1 MYNKMAKRIEI
12 QLKITDSRAEVLKKS
27 LNLEYGNIIENI
39 FISDIYTLDKDLNKK
54 EFEKIKKLIVNET
67 VEKISYNAPIV
78 QGKFDFAL
86 EIGFLPG
93 VTDNASKTANQ
104 VIKDAINVDTEVYSS
119 KVYYL
124 KGKLNLEQ
132 VKSIGNYLANNLIER
147 ISIKSY
153 SDFIKTNNMDIII
166 PKVILNTKASIDTIN
181 ILDAS
186 DEELIKIGK
195 DGILDPITKVRRG
208 PLALDLDSMKVIQNY
223 FQKINRNPYD
233 IELESL
239 AQTWSEHC
247 KHTIF
252 AAKIDDLNEGL
263 YKGYI
268 KKATNEIR
276 KLNGSDDFCVSVFTD
291 NSGVIK
297 FDENYLITD
306 KAETHN
312 SPSALDPF
320 GGAIT
325 GIVGVNRDT
334 IGCAMGALPIVNTYG
349 FCLADPKS
357 KPELYRGKNKTN
369 PALSPFKIMQGVV
382 KGVNVGGNCSG
393 IPTVQ
398 GFMNFHEDFRG
409 KPLVFV
415 RTIGL
420 IPKKVNGKDSTLKKA
435 QVNDL
440 IVVVGGRVGKDG
452 VHGATFSSEA
462 MDSNSP
468 VSAVQIGDPITQ
480 KKLSDA
486 IIKEARDK
494 GLYNSITDNGAGG
507 ISCSVAEMAKEC
519 NGCEVNLDNVP
530 LKYTGMSAWEIW
542 ISESQERMTL
552 AISENKWEEFNTLM
566 KSRGVE
572 AVVIGKF
579 TNSGKCVVKQNNK
592 IIMDISLEFLHE
604 GLPMKALKSSYIQKK
619 FDEPNLENISVK
631 TSLKDMIKELNIC
644 STEFVFRQYD
654 HEVGAGSVLKPIVGP
669 GEVVSESSIV
679 RPLFNS
685 KKAIGISQSL
695 FPKYGEINPYN
706 MAACAV
712 DSSIKNL
719 VACGVPFG
727 KIALMDNFC
736 WCSSYEEQRLGEL
749 KLAVKACYDY
759 AVLYKAPFISGKDSM
774 FNDFKGFDK
783 DNNSVKIS
791 APPTILISSIGVM
804 DNFEKS
810 VSLDL
815 KFENDLI
822 YIIGETKSELGGSEF
837 YNYLG
842 NKQTGKRYVG
852 NNVPAINAK
861 ENIEIYKKV
870 TLAIE
875 NDLISSS
882 IPVNSGGIGVSIMKT
897 SIAGDLGVEIDLNKI
912 PTDKKLSDLEIL
924 FSESTARIIVSIN
937 PLKQNEFEKLMAGVK
952 FAKIGY
958 VIKNKTIKINGK
970 ENISLNIDELK
981 NEYKNTLGGY

>member
-1 MYNKMAKRIEI
+1 MAKRIEI
-12 QLKITDSRAEVLKKS
+12 QLKINDSRAEILKKS

-39 FISDIYTLDKDLNKK
+39 FMSEIYTLEKDLNEK
-54 EFEKIKKLIVNET
+54 EFEKIKTLISNDT
-67 VEKISYNAPIV
+67 VENISYNAPIIKS
-78 QGKFDFAL
+78 QFDFAL

-93 VTDNASKTANQ
+93 VTDNVAKTANQ
-104 VIKDAINVDTEVYSS
+104 VIKDAINVDTQVYSS

-124 KGKLNLEQ
+124 KGKLNLDK
-132 VKSIGNYLANNLIER
+132 VKLIGNYLANSLIER
-147 ISIKSY
+147 ISIKNH
-153 SDFIKTNNMDIII
+153 SDFISDNGMDLIV
-166 PKVILNTKASIDTIN
+166 PKVMLNSKTSVDVIN

-186 DEELIKIGK
+186 DDELIKIGK
-195 DGILDPITKVRRG
+195 EGILDSITKIRRG

-223 FQKINRNPYD
+223 FKEVNRNPYD

-268 KKATNEIR
+268 KRATNEIR
-276 KLNGSDDFCVSVFTD
+276 KQNGKDDFCVSVFTD

-297 FDENYLITD
+297 FDDDYLITD

-334 IGCAMGALPIVNTYG
+334 IGCAMGALPIINTYG

-382 KGVNVGGNCSG
+382 RGVNEGGNCSG
-393 IPTVQ
+393 IPTSQ

-420 IPKKVNGKDSTLKKA
+420 IPKLVNGKNSTLKKA
-435 QVNDL
+435 IAGDF

-468 VSAVQIGDPITQ
+468 VTAVQIGDPITQ

-486 IIKEARDK
+486 IIKEARDL

-519 NGCEVNLDNVP
+519 GGCEVDLDAVP
-530 LKYTGMSAWEIW
+530 LKYPGMAPWEIW

-552 AISENKWEEFNTLM
+552 SIPENKWKQFNDLM
-566 KSRGVE
+566 IARGVE
-572 AVVIGKF
+572 AKVIGKF
-579 TNSGKCVVKQNNK
+579 TNSGKCVVKQNGK
-592 IIMDISLEFLHE
+592 TIMDIELEFLHD
-604 GLPMKALKSSYIQKK
+604 GLPMKALKSSYTQKK
-619 FDEPNLENISVK
+619 FEEPNLENISIE

-654 HEVGAGSVLKPIVGP
+654 HEVGAGSVLKPIVGV
-669 GEVVSESSIV
+669 GEVISECSIV

-685 KKAIGISQSL
+685 KKAIGISQAL
-695 FPKYGEINPYN
+695 FPRYGEINPYD
-706 MAACAV
+706 MASNAI
-712 DSSIKNL
+712 DSSIRNL
-719 VACGVPFG
+719 ISCGVPYG

-749 KLAVKACYDY
+749 KLAVKACYDF

-815 KFENDLI
+815 KFDGDLI
-822 YIIGETKSELGGSEF
+822 YVLGETKNELGGSEF
-837 YNYLG
+837 YNYIG
-842 NKQTGKRYVG
+842 NKLNGKKYIG
-852 NNVPAINAK
+852 NNVPKVDAK
-861 ENIEIYKKV
+861 INIELYKK
-870 TLAIE
+870 LNEAILK
-875 NDLISSS
+875 DLIASS
-882 IPVNSGGIGVSIMKT
+882 ISVNMGGIGIALLKT
-897 SIAGDLGVEIDLNKI
+897 SIAGDLGVDIDLNKV
-912 PTDKKLSDLEIL
+912 PKNNNNNLTNLEIL
-924 FSESTARIIVSIN
+924 FSQSAGRIIVSLN
-937 PLKQNEFEKLMAGVK
+937 PKNKAEFEKIMTGSL
-952 FAKIGY
+952 FANIGY
-958 VIKNKTIKINGK
+958 VTQNKTIKIKGKGK
-970 ENISLNIDELK
+970 ENISINTSELK
-981 NEYKNTLGGY
+981 KEYKSTLGGY